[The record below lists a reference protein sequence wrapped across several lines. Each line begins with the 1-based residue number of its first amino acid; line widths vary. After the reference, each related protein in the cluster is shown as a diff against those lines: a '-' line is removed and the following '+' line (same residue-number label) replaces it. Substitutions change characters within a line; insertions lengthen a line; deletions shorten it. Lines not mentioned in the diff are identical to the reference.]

1 MRVKTRKVVVIYT
14 KPKALV
20 SGGVRLMNYIDIIIS
35 GLLTD
40 LSPSSLTKVVGK
52 ANIGYI
58 IDV

>member
-1 MRVKTRKVVVIYT
+1 
-14 KPKALV
+14 
-20 SGGVRLMNYIDIIIS
+20 MNYKNIIIS